1 MELGG
6 RHLEGPE
13 GEQRN
18 EEEKET
24 GEEKQPQ
31 RNTQVHMHGWDDA
44 CKADL
49 SQGAM

>member
-13 GEQRN
+13 EEQRN
-18 EEEKET
+18 EEKKET

-49 SQGAM
+49 SHGAM

>member
-13 GEQRN
+13 EEQRN

-24 GEEKQPQ
+24 GEEKQSQ
-31 RNTQVHMHGWDDA
+31 RNAQVHMHGWDDA
-44 CKADL
+44 CKAVL
-49 SQGAM
+49 SHGAM